1 MTPSRDE
8 TPLHSPRSSVDA
20 SSVYAKRASSP
31 SAASISSSIS
41 SLPYRRSNATL
52 SSLFASTSTL
62 RPSSPTSGTG
72 TPQAPIIAGSVFS
85 PPRNGASSPASSS
98 SSIGDE
104 LRSLI
109 LRSFV
114 PHVGILASTDTE
126 EICRQKGFAG
136 GFLEL
141 MRPYGEQIQG
151 KVTVRDSVGAS
162 RSWEDFGIRFTGLKD
177 ALGVR
182 PRLSNDV
189 EPGNPRMDPRG
200 EPASFL
206 RVGGD
211 LPAIEEAV
219 DKHLFFAEMQM
230 GSAADDYFNS
240 KRASLESPGSSSP
253 FYRLYLRRLLSG
265 LPMTPHETFSHP
277 VACVIAIS
285 SRNPNP
291 IEELRRLYSSTNS
304 GGDQKLPPWVNND
317 YLRYYV
323 LVHDEDNDDI
333 GKSTALYD
341 QMKRHF
347 GLHCHLL
354 RLRSSQC
361 VSSDD
366 DAARLPLCEWLS
378 ASEELAEIQKRET
391 SEELE
396 DPTPCLFESDATAI
410 RTFVRELVTQSI
422 VPTME
427 RLAMTWNEQVASRRK
442 GISGRFMSLSKRWST
457 FGSSSRGS
465 GNPLQGGSGSNYD
478 SLQGFYRPD
487 TAEAIMRKLADY
499 AFMLRDFR
507 LASSTYDILR
517 TDYNNDKAWKYYA
530 GANEMTV
537 VSSLLVPHSMS
548 SKTRV
553 ENVDQMLETAHYSYY
568 TRCGSPY
575 HALRSLALGL
585 ELLKLRGSSASDDA
599 ARWAQRIL
607 ESPGIVGPIGRTLF
621 TERTSDCYAGMRGV
635 GSMSWGVRRRKAG
648 LWAVQAADLWLRLD
662 RGVQAEKCLDAA
674 SVLYGLT
681 SETAE
686 PAASSK
692 DDDDGKQLQH
702 LPHQR
707 HGAVLEFDQMRAFM
721 DTLRQAV
728 VTSRLAARGFMTDGD
743 ATTQADGTA
752 DAAVNLDAAE
762 GDAAAAAAAAA
773 PGTTASTTST
783 TTTTPNALFA
793 PSTATTP
800 SAAAA
805 AAAAGTAGL
814 LPADEPVEEV
824 AETMDQ
830 KRHGHRKSLIGG
842 VVVPPLA
849 GDDNAGGVMR
859 SKESR
864 EQGARDFE
872 GQGVSV
878 GGGYEDQVGE
888 LDEGGSVE
896 EKGKEG

>member
-20 SSVYAKRASSP
+20 SSVHYKRASSP

-72 TPQAPIIAGSVFS
+72 TPTAPIIAGSVFS
-85 PPRNGASSPASSS
+85 PPRNGTSSPSSAPPGV
-98 SSIGDE
+98 GDE

-114 PHVGILASTDTE
+114 PHVGILASSDTE

-162 RSWEDFGIRFTGLKD
+162 RSWEDFGVRFTGLKD

-182 PRLSNDV
+182 PRLSNDA
-189 EPGNPRMDPRG
+189 ESGQQSNPRG

-206 RVGGD
+206 RIGGD

-219 DKHLFFAEMQM
+219 DKHLFFAEMQI

-291 IEELRRLYSSTNS
+291 IEELRRLYRSTND
-304 GGDQKLPPWVNND
+304 GDQRLPQWVNND

-323 LVHDEDNDDI
+323 LVHDEDHDDI

-366 DAARLPLCEWLS
+366 DAVRLPLCEWLS
-378 ASEELAEIQKRET
+378 ASEELAEIHKRET

-537 VSSLLVPHSMS
+537 VSSLLVPNSMS

-575 HALRSLALGL
+575 HALRALSLGL

-621 TERTSDCYAGMRGV
+621 TERISDCYAGMRGV
-635 GSMSWGVRRRKAG
+635 GSMSWGMRRRKAG
-648 LWAVQAADLWLRLD
+648 LWAVQAADLWLKLD

-681 SETAE
+681 SEAAE
-686 PAASSK
+686 PVSSSK
-692 DDDDGKQLQH
+692 EDDDEKQLQH
-702 LPHQR
+702 PPSHR
-707 HGAVLEFDQMRAFM
+707 HGSILEFEHMRSFM
-721 DTLRQAV
+721 DTLRQGV
-728 VTSRLAARGFMTDGD
+728 VTSRLAARGFMGANDAPAADGD
-743 ATTQADGTA
+743 ADTLVGGVDGAQDESKPPGSSSSATA
-752 DAAVNLDAAE
+752 
-762 GDAAAAAAAAA
+762 
-773 PGTTASTTST
+773 AST
-783 TTTTPNALFA
+783 LA
-793 PSTATTP
+793 PS
-800 SAAAA
+800 SANAASGA
-805 AAAAGTAGL
+805 SGSL

-824 AETMDQ
+824 SETMDQ
-830 KRHGHRKSLIGG
+830 KRHSHRKSLIGG

-849 GDDNAGGVMR
+849 GDENTLSTMR

-864 EQGARDFE
+864 EEGAKDFE

-878 GGGYEDQVGE
+878 GAGDEKLEGE
-888 LDEGGSVE
+888 GEEQGTDAREG
-896 EKGKEG
+896 EGQKS

>member
-72 TPQAPIIAGSVFS
+72 TPQATIVAGSVFS
-85 PPRNGASSPASSS
+85 PPRNGASSPASPSS
-98 SSIGDE
+98 GVGEE

-126 EICRQKGFAG
+126 EICRGKGFAG

-182 PRLSNDV
+182 PRL
-189 EPGNPRMDPRG
+189 NPRR

-211 LPAIEEAV
+211 LSAIEEAV
-219 DKHLFFAEMQM
+219 DRHLFFAEMQM

-277 VACVIAIS
+277 VACVMAIS

-291 IEELRRLYSSTNS
+291 IEELRRLYASTNS
-304 GGDQKLPPWVNND
+304 GGDQKLPTWVNND

-366 DAARLPLCEWLS
+366 DAVRLPLCEWLS
-378 ASEELAEIQKRET
+378 ASEELAEIHKRET

-422 VPTME
+422 IPTME

-517 TDYNNDKAWKYYA
+517 TDFNNDKAWKYYA

-621 TERTSDCYAGMRGV
+621 TERASDCYAGMRGV
-635 GSMSWGVRRRKAG
+635 GSMGWGVRRRKAG

-681 SETAE
+681 SEA
-686 PAASSK
+686 
-692 DDDDGKQLQH
+692 
-702 LPHQR
+702 R
-707 HGAVLEFDQMRAFM
+707 HGTVLEFDQMRAFM

-728 VTSRLAARGFMTDGD
+728 VTSRLAARGFMSDGD
-743 ATTQADGTA
+743 PAAQGDG
-752 DAAVNLDAAE
+752 NAE
-762 GDAAAAAAAAA
+762 GAVSLEAAQDDAVAL
-773 PGTTASTTST
+773 GGSSTH
-783 TTTTPNALFA
+783 TTTPNALA
-793 PSTATTP
+793 PSAATTP

-805 AAAAGTAGL
+805 ASGGAL

-842 VVVPPLA
+842 VVLPPLA

-864 EQGARDFE
+864 EEGARDFE
-872 GQGVSV
+872 GQGVTV
-878 GGGYEDQVGE
+878 GGDDLHGENEGGEGE
-888 LDEGGSVE
+888 LKGEGSGVVE
-896 EKGKEG
+896 E